1 MSITTIVTFM
11 NVYDSNGDVKQRYQ
25 NARREDYASLS
36 VRDTS
41 AQRDKYVR
49 KESNKITFP
58 VDNQDYYYLPFIYQ
72 GAAKNRSGDNLE
84 AGLLFAN
91 NDLAMNYAQEAV
103 LNKYYVEI
111 FVSIVDPATLEP
123 KQIYGNYFLTRDNW
137 LAASMSYDFETI
149 EIILS
154 SSIDAVGTTA
164 PNRRLTTG
172 LVGSLPV
179 TGDIQNR

>member
-11 NVYDSNGDVKQRYQ
+11 NIYDSNGDVKQRYQ
-25 NARREDYASLS
+25 NARREDYAALS
-36 VRDTS
+36 VRDTTT
-41 AQRDKYVR
+41 QRDKYV
-49 KESNKITFP
+49 KAETNKINFP

-111 FVSIVDPATLEP
+111 FVSVVDPANLQP

>member
-1 MSITTIVTFM
+1 MSRTTIVTFM

-41 AQRDKYVR
+41 TQRDRYVR
-49 KESNKITFP
+49 RESNKITFP

-103 LNKYYVEI
+103 LN
-111 FVSIVDPATLEP
+111 
-123 KQIYGNYFLTRDNW
+123 
-137 LAASMSYDFETI
+137 
-149 EIILS
+149 
-154 SSIDAVGTTA
+154 
-164 PNRRLTTG
+164 
-172 LVGSLPV
+172 
-179 TGDIQNR
+179 

>member
-11 NVYDSNGDVKQRYQ
+11 NIYDSNGDVKQRYQ

-36 VRDTS
+36 VRDTTT
-41 AQRDKYVR
+41 QRDKYV
-49 KESNKITFP
+49 KAETNKITFP

-111 FVSIVDPATLEP
+111 FVSVVDPANLQP

-149 EIILS
+149 EVILS
-154 SSIDAVGTTA
+154 SAIDAVGTTA

>member
-1 MSITTIVTFM
+1 M
-11 NVYDSNGDVKQRYQ
+11 
-25 NARREDYASLS
+25 
-36 VRDTS
+36 
-41 AQRDKYVR
+41 
-49 KESNKITFP
+49 
-58 VDNQDYYYLPFIYQ
+58 
-72 GAAKNRSGDNLE
+72 
-84 AGLLFAN
+84 LFAN

-111 FVSIVDPATLEP
+111 FVSVVDPATLQP

-149 EIILS
+149 EIVLS

>member
-11 NVYDSNGDVKQRYQ
+11 NIYDSNGDVKQRYQ
-25 NARREDYASLS
+25 NARREDYAALS
-36 VRDTS
+36 VRDTTT
-41 AQRDKYVR
+41 QRDKYV
-49 KESNKITFP
+49 KAETNKINFP

-111 FVSIVDPATLEP
+111 FVSVVDPANLQP
-123 KQIYGNYFLTRDNW
+123 KVIYENYFLTRDNW

>member
-25 NARREDYASLS
+25 NAKREDYASLS
-36 VRDTS
+36 VRDTNI
-41 AQRDKYVR
+41 QRDKYV
-49 KESNKITFP
+49 KAETNKITFP

-91 NDLAMNYAQEAV
+91 NNLAMNYAQEAV

-111 FVSIVDPATLEP
+111 FVSVVNPSTLVP
-123 KQIYGNYFLTRDNW
+123 TQIYGNYFLTRDNW

-179 TGDIQNR
+179 SGDIQNR

>member
-25 NARREDYASLS
+25 NAKREDYAALS
-36 VRDTS
+36 VRDTTT
-41 AQRDKYVR
+41 QRDKYV
-49 KESNKITFP
+49 KAETNKITFP

-111 FVSIVDPATLEP
+111 FVSVVDPANLQP
-123 KQIYGNYFLTRDNW
+123 KKIYGNYFLTRDNW

>member
-11 NVYDSNGDVKQRYQ
+11 NIYDSNGDVKQRYQ
-25 NARREDYASLS
+25 NAKREDYAALS
-36 VRDTS
+36 VRDTTT
-41 AQRDKYVR
+41 QRDKYV
-49 KESNKITFP
+49 KAKTNKITFP

-111 FVSIVDPATLEP
+111 FVSVVNPATLEP

>member
-1 MSITTIVTFM
+1 M
-11 NVYDSNGDVKQRYQ
+11 NIYDSNGDVKQRYQ
-25 NARREDYASLS
+25 NAKREDYAALS
-36 VRDTS
+36 VRDTTT
-41 AQRDKYVR
+41 QRDKYV
-49 KESNKITFP
+49 KAKTNKITFP

-111 FVSIVDPATLEP
+111 FVSVVNPATLEP

>member
-1 MSITTIVTFM
+1 MIIKTIII
-11 NVYDSNGDVKQRYQ
+11 YH
-25 NARREDYASLS
+25 L
-36 VRDTS
+36 
-41 AQRDKYVR
+41 
-49 KESNKITFP
+49 
-58 VDNQDYYYLPFIYQ
+58 YQ

-111 FVSIVDPATLEP
+111 FVSVVNPATLEP

-149 EIILS
+149 PKALLDEVEKEFTKEYHQVQNKIKTIIQRVMGDTPINLS
-154 SSIDAVGTTA
+154 SPEQLSWMVYSKKVVDKKVWSETFNIGIDKASGRQK
-164 PNRRLTTG
+164 RRKK
-172 LVGSLPV
+172 
-179 TGDIQNR
+179 

>member
-25 NARREDYASLS
+25 NAKREDYAALS
-36 VRDTS
+36 VRDTTT
-41 AQRDKYVR
+41 QRDKYV
-49 KESNKITFP
+49 KAETNKITFP

-111 FVSIVDPATLEP
+111 FVSVVNPANLQP

-149 EIILS
+149 EVILS